1 MVVERGEVWW
11 ADPDEPTG
19 SEPGYRRPV
28 LIVQADA
35 FNRSRLQTTI
45 AVVLTSNLR
54 LIEAPGNV
62 LVPKTASGLPKDS
75 VANVSQVITLDR
87 DFLAERTGKLPA
99 RLRAAIDA
107 GLKLVLDLP

>member
-1 MVVERGEVWW
+1 VVIERGEVWW
-11 ADPDEPTG
+11 ADLDQPAG

-28 LIVQADA
+28 LVVQADA

-54 LIEAPGNV
+54 LVDAPGNV
-62 LVPKTASGLPKDS
+62 LVPKAASGLPKDS
-75 VANVSQVITLDR
+75 VANVSQVVTLDR

-99 RLRAAIDA
+99 RLLAAVDA